1 MVSGGF
7 FSRSRAADWLS
18 VRGGYFFYRLF
29 IKEVCLSNVFGTV
42 RRGTLEK
49 PPRGVLYLLNAHD
62 NLQKAHL
69 VTFGSCANIQQR
81 FQPTKGC
88 AQQSLIGVF
97 S

>member
-1 MVSGGF
+1 MGTFITDF
-7 FSRSRAADWLS
+7 FN
-18 VRGGYFFYRLF
+18 
-29 IKEVCLSNVFGTV
+29 KEVCLSNVFGSV
-42 RRGTLEK
+42 RRGTLKK

>member
-1 MVSGGF
+1 MVV
-7 FSRSRAADWLS
+7 FSATPGQLIGWRLE
-18 VRGGYFFYRLF
+18 VGTFYRLF
-29 IKEVCLSNVFGTV
+29 NKEVCLSNVFGLV
-42 RRGTLEK
+42 RHGTLK
-49 PPRGVLYLLNAHD
+49 KHPRGVLYLLNAHD